1 MVSTEK
7 YGKWISASWTHMQI
21 WGICAKSK
29 DAQKIHL
36 VTTTKASKI
45 AFHAVLPNAVG
56 SFIGIKVMN
65 QTGGIGLNQA
75 GLLWI

>member
-1 MVSTEK
+1 M
-7 YGKWISASWTHMQI
+7 
-21 WGICAKSK
+21 
-29 DAQKIHL
+29 
-36 VTTTKASKI
+36 KASKI